1 MPRRTIHHS
10 AGQSHHARD
19 RRKQRALARPV
30 RPDNGGQAARNK
42 LSAHR
47 FQRDAPPVAHGHVVQ
62 EDAAISLHVSDGAD
76 PSPATAGRHRR
87 QGWYNFA
94 EYVILMASLPSQPSR
109 RTRMGGK
116 TMRIAGLAAF
126 VGIAALSLLVPSAPA
141 AAADCKALVKPSPFG
156 PDDQTG
162 ATNRVTPAVTKAAAA
177 EIQTGAVTSM
187 SNVLVDGIPLFG
199 TRFSKTILTSFA
211 IIPGAEFGNNKLTYM
226 EDTYLSQSHVGT
238 HIDGMGHIG
247 IEDCYYNQTPMGKYV
262 TQNYL
267 KRLGLENMKSFATRG
282 VIIDMVKVFQ
292 AAGKLKSNPA
302 CRTPCLDGGTVITVA
317 DLQAGLKMY
326 NVTLREADA
335 VFLHTGWEDLF
346 LQWPAQNAAYNKSEP
361 GIGEAAAEWL
371 ASQKVILVGA
381 DTWAV
386 EVIPGEEESIA
397 FPVHKTLL
405 TDNGIHIV
413 ENVRTDLIAAEAAKT
428 GRATFFLNM
437 TVPKAVGL
445 TGTFVNIEAIQ

>member
-1 MPRRTIHHS
+1 
-10 AGQSHHARD
+10 
-19 RRKQRALARPV
+19 
-30 RPDNGGQAARNK
+30 
-42 LSAHR
+42 
-47 FQRDAPPVAHGHVVQ
+47 
-62 EDAAISLHVSDGAD
+62 
-76 PSPATAGRHRR
+76 
-87 QGWYNFA
+87 
-94 EYVILMASLPSQPSR
+94 
-109 RTRMGGK
+109 
-116 TMRIAGLAAF
+116 MRIAGLAASA
-126 VGIAALSLLVPSAPA
+126 GIAILALLVTSAPA

-177 EIQTGAVTSM
+177 EIQTGVVTSM
-187 SNVLVDGIPLFG
+187 SNVLVDGVPLFG

-211 IIPGAEFGNNKLTYM
+211 TLPGAEFGNNKLTYM

-238 HIDGMGHIG
+238 HIDGIGHIG
-247 IEDCYYNQTPMGKYV
+247 VEDCYYNQTPMGKYV

-267 KRLGLENMKSFATRG
+267 KKFGIENMKSFATRG

-292 AAGKLKSNPA
+292 AGGKLKSNPA
-302 CRTPCLDGGTVITVA
+302 CRTPCLDGGTVITVP

-335 VFLHTGWEDLF
+335 VFIHTGWEDLF

-361 GIGEAAAEWL
+361 GIGKAAADWL
-371 ASQKVILVGA
+371 ASQKVVLVGA
-381 DTWAV
+381 DTWGV

-397 FPVHKTLL
+397 FPVHSTLI

-413 ENVRTDLIAAEAAKT
+413 ENVRTDLIAAEAAKS